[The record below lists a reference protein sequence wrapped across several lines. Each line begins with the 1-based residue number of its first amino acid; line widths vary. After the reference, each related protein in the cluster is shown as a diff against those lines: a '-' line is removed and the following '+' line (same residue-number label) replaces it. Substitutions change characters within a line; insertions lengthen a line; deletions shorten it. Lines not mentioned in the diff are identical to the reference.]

1 MDVQGEAIFK
11 IWPSLSKE
19 VIADKGSHGSRRVD
33 CEGGRGDG
41 GRDQGGQRQ
50 QPEAGGQ
57 TESTKWSE
65 GDSKDNVEEDRVWV
79 EQAPGHHSVGEE
91 PPSKDTKGAAT
102 NGGAQDP
109 VTYIWTTTSIEAT
122 RFHILIKKNTD
133 VELRMIVLEERSGVV
148 SPTKT
153 SGVPEQI
160 VVASFYVCQFF
171 AMCILLPP
179 LSFLRSSA
187 IVVSSFQHYLV
198 LPKSIQSH
206 CNPKWSPLRTVS
218 TRTLDK
224 TSSPLTKN

>member
-1 MDVQGEAIFK
+1 MFQTKQYFVQK
-11 IWPSLSKE
+11 LWPSLSKE

-33 CEGGRGDG
+33 CEGPRGDG

-57 TESTKWSE
+57 TESTKWSQ
-65 GDSKDNVEEDRVWV
+65 GDSKDNVEEACVWV

-109 VTYIWTTTSIEAT
+109 VTYIWTTTSIEAR
-122 RFHILIKKNTD
+122 RFHIMIKKNTN

-153 SGVPEQI
+153 SGVPEQSD
-160 VVASFYVCQFF
+160 VASF
-171 AMCILLPP
+171 
-179 LSFLRSSA
+179 
-187 IVVSSFQHYLV
+187 
-198 LPKSIQSH
+198 
-206 CNPKWSPLRTVS
+206 
-218 TRTLDK
+218 
-224 TSSPLTKN
+224 